1 MLHSSARHGAALIIA
16 IVILAGLLILG
27 LPFLFTQS
35 GSLSGTRSYAH
46 DNLASVGQSTAQNM
60 GIAIA
65 VKTVQGHWL
74 STEETPPNNFNKTRN
89 ELKALEVNDWTS
101 LREPLQ
107 AINPTSGVK
116 FLDTNRIQLDTR
128 QHTYEYTAPNPA
140 IIGITIEDES
150 GKLNP
155 NYLDQKAW
163 KELLDAVGIK
173 DWQNI
178 STSGV
183 GYGSLTVAL
192 AGLRYTL
199 PGKRITQFI
208 QLRLAQPVIPPLQT
222 PAPNPLPV
230 LRGPLTDAELAL
242 LKPHLTLHTL
252 GTGGGGQIDIGTVID
267 VHPDG
272 LYRRAAL
279 DSEPP
284 GNVLSFPVPRNMV
297 GVGSTLILGTQNGDV
312 SVPALSAQQVDIG
325 DSVKVDVPPT
335 VNIHTATSIARRVLF
350 KMGEAI
356 PNDGKTSFS
365 LPPSPAK
372 FTGLHSIQSS
382 ETDFFGNKIN
392 GLDAAQPLHH
402 LFLGSEATVL
412 PSQQGDPGISPT
424 TIGVSQDAS
433 NKPLLESG
441 VTLIRISGS
450 ARAEF
455 PGSGYAQLIGKKS
468 GTNEQV
474 TELIYYNSS
483 LPLSSSDAQA
493 IAPSI
498 LVNVR
503 RGRIKP
509 DGTLPG
515 PFEFFADTLKIK
527 PIIPRDLPPLS
538 IRSQGVVAIE
548 SSATVLDR
556 ADKIAA
562 SEQHRAI
569 AQALPQ
575 EAVLEERFEKQ
586 AQFHNLIAQRHGSL
600 LTSFPKPYPR
610 INDLYPDDQDNED
623 VPDIDLTDSK
633 EAPGLKPAPMRSL
646 LTTSHLNHDWTL
658 PFSGQKGTAISAQD
672 YTAESDITPE
682 GVRLKDGIEFSQT
695 TPGKGLVANAVNP
708 STANQLVQIDSRQFS
723 LWVRPDDN
731 WKNRQIALLDMR
743 VPINNAGEYLSGAQK
758 EEGSQDG
765 RDAAIKNL
773 ISANRFCLRYNGET
787 RELILEINPGTIPHI
802 SDYGPL
808 IPRCFYGKDTDF
820 EKIVNVA
827 KAPYPS
833 INPECLGVGG
843 VKKMATAPV
852 VPQSI
857 QIRYYVGDDGMNA
870 GQWYLI
876 QAAFT
881 NNTPDGMSIMV
892 DGLIGRDITQM
903 PSDANPGP
911 MKLPGDHVAIPNL
924 RLATNELES
933 LPDAKLGAE
942 SFYLPKIE
950 LTGWGRDENDN
961 LVIGKAA
968 VSKILPQRGVIRINN
983 EYISYQSL
991 DSTSGTLENCVR
1003 GRRQQTNAEL
1013 PLNNSI
1019 NWNNLHKI
1027 ETHKINSPVFPGG
1040 FAIKNIGVP
1049 GNTLPLYRGGWKLA
1063 YPMPD
1068 GDPDPNN
1075 FYQVWGAT
1083 AQEYNV
1089 GETSL
1094 LLNAGFLEFPR
1105 RGYVAVESYGAG
1117 NKLYYKEYYFDS
1129 VSGDSAKVRMTIY
1142 TWGEVT
1148 NTTTGEKSFEWIS
1161 GLTEPIPANR
1171 KVILMS
1177 QEIIGD
1183 PKLNPADKRYYAPT
1197 NGLVQL
1203 YDARGGN
1210 AKNRGRCEW
1219 ISYSEIRSDTKY
1231 PEIKNENNKRFS
1243 FITNISSELVSGNL
1257 VMRPGFWFN
1266 ATTRNGAR
1274 GAQRTAFAGY
1284 DFKEPDKYQFPVEP
1298 DNAAR
1303 VIPVQ
1308 TQIDLA
1314 YLLEAGDVVTL
1325 MPSELSKGQ
1334 KPIQMCV
1341 RFSADDGFPER
1352 KTTTEVSWDTTNH
1365 YFAFTEAIP
1374 DEWNPSNKPFHLLC
1388 WPCWTAVTDLS
1399 PVPGAN
1405 YLQQVMNGSLPW
1417 INNYGIDY
1425 GINDSTRMLHMGQE
1439 ILVNSATGAVT
1450 FKGSKATFDAL
1461 HAGTQPGSDILQ
1473 KKPVRVKTYR
1483 KRPDKPNPLNPDA
1496 WEDIST
1502 GFDALDLSKELLLES
1517 TESIFTPPYGLVT
1530 IGGEVFAYKNDL
1542 PAQSTQAKIIARGL
1556 LGSVRKPHVG
1566 DEIIM
1571 HLPLG
1576 PVDEIRNALNENL
1589 QGEVLFAGQSIDA
1602 PAVLLVS
1609 RDGKKREIVTFPNGH
1624 TAPWLRGLYNT
1635 TPVAW
1640 KARPTDGSIINDAPI
1655 AIGWWPR
1662 YPPALPRD
1670 TLSQRGDIR
1679 AALLR
1684 CRSYAWANFPFRFHQ
1699 TYFKG
1704 DEPSTLTILDNPMIE
1719 GQPPKDYSMFD
1730 FYAFALRGG
1739 LSWDNWD
1746 GVKIHFTQAIGNSEP
1761 FDISDVFQS
1770 AQFHYADLI
1779 EYENNATKNSRSHFN
1794 AQGNNKKN
1802 AFVDGVDVR
1811 VIWTYNQPPIKTEDA
1826 PSDWLRNAAR
1836 NANHAPKIGPTIIR
1850 GRAPSTVLSVER

>member
-16 IVILAGLLILG
+16 IVILTGLLILG

-46 DNLASVGQSTAQNM
+46 DNLASVGQATAHNM
-60 GIAIA
+60 GMQVAA
-65 VKTVQGHWL
+65 QTVQRHWD
-74 STEETPPNNFNKTRN
+74 NNISNGK
-89 ELKALEVNDWTS
+89 KIDWTS
-101 LREPLQ
+101 LREPLE

-128 QHTYEYTAPNPA
+128 QHTYEYTDPNPA

-163 KELLDAVGIK
+163 SDLLLAVGIK
-173 DWQNI
+173 DWQNV
-178 STSGV
+178 STSGA

-192 AGLRYTL
+192 AELRYTL

-208 QLRLAQPVIPPLQT
+208 QLRLAQPVIPPQQT
-222 PAPNPLPV
+222 PPPNPLPV

-284 GNVLSFPVPRNMV
+284 GNVLSFPVPGNMV

-335 VNIHTATSIARRVLF
+335 VNIHTATEKARVVLF
-350 KMGEAI
+350 NMGAAT
-356 PNDGKTSFS
+356 PNGNKDEFT
-365 LPPSPAK
+365 LPPTPAK
-372 FTGLHSIQSS
+372 FTGLHGIESS
-382 ETDFFGNKIN
+382 QIDYFGNKIN

-483 LPLSSSDAQA
+483 LPLSSGDAQA
-493 IAPSI
+493 SAPSI

-556 ADKIAA
+556 ADNIAA

-575 EAVLEERFEKQ
+575 DAVLEERFEKQ
-586 AQFHNLIAQRHGSL
+586 AQLHNLIAQRHGSL

-610 INDLYPDDQDNED
+610 ISDLYPDDQDNED

-633 EAPGLKPAPMRSL
+633 EAPGLKSAPMRSL
-646 LTTSHLNHDWTL
+646 LTSSHLDHEWTL
-658 PFSGQKGTAISAQD
+658 PFSGKKDTALPTGV
-672 YTAESDITPE
+672 YKAENDMTPE
-682 GVRLKDGIEFSQT
+682 GLRLIDTKDFSY
-695 TPGKGLVANAVNP
+695 PNP
-708 STANQLVQIDSRQFS
+708 SAGFISNRDNGNQLVQINGRQLS
-723 LWVRPDDN
+723 LWIRPDENWDN
-731 WKNRQIALLDMR
+731 KRIALLDMR
-743 VPINNAGEYLSGAQK
+743 VPAGNSVEDLKGESAEQK
-758 EEGSQDG
+758 HYDQRNEGG
-765 RDAAIKNL
+765 RTDPDETF
-773 ISANRFCLRYNGET
+773 NRFS
-787 RELILEINPGTIPHI
+787 LIYEPGVKHLVLTLNPGAIMRRI
-802 SDYGPL
+802 MSNEIKYYGPS
-808 IPRCFYGKDTDF
+808 IPRASYTPNTLLDLKSTSYPAINLESFVYPDKVTSKPPGMACL
-820 EKIVNVA
+820 VNQQA
-827 KAPYPS
+827 IQHRYFIGDYLRK
-833 INPECLGVGG
+833 G
-843 VKKMATAPV
+843 
-852 VPQSI
+852 QS
-857 QIRYYVGDDGMNA
+857 
-870 GQWYLI
+870 YLI
-876 QAAFT
+876 QVAFT
-881 NNTPDGMSIMV
+881 GNHPGGMSIMV
-892 DGLIGRDITQM
+892 DGLVGRDV
-903 PSDANPGP
+903 SRVFSEDGP
-911 MKLPGDHVAIPNL
+911 MTIPGDHLTLPRLLLRNDLPGDYTEALNGSQALERTRDNNPITI
-924 RLATNELES
+924 RL
-933 LPDAKLGAE
+933 DAWAPAPLIG
-942 SFYLPKIE
+942 P
-950 LTGWGRDENDN
+950 TVGP
-961 LVIGKAA
+961 VIGAAA
-968 VSKILPQRGVIRINN
+968 VKALLPPRGMIRIGN
-983 EYISYQSL
+983 EYISYQSIDDDGIL
-991 DSTSGTLENCVR
+991 RDCVRARRQHTTANDWSTSHR
-1003 GRRQQTNAEL
+1003 
-1013 PLNNSI
+1013 
-1019 NWNNLHKI
+1019 I
-1027 ETHKINSPVFPGG
+1027 EAHRAGDLVYPGG
-1040 FAIKNIGVP
+1040 FAIKNVS
-1049 GNTLPLYRGGWKLA
+1049 LLRGGCSLKDDFPEGSASENYRTWAATNGIHSVGASTITFTRRLSDFPERGFVFVGNWLYFFDNKTSIPSSELKNLHAWRTEMRPDPLNPSELKEFTGWVAGLVEDINDDTRAYLA
-1063 YPMPD
+1063 SVELN
-1068 GDPDPNN
+1068 GDPTTPGAYAGVVENGNPMSYAVKVDSSGYNNDPLN
-1075 FYQVWGAT
+1075 T
-1083 AQEYNV
+1083 K
-1089 GETSL
+1089 L
-1094 LLNAGFLEFPR
+1094 L
-1105 RGYVAVESYGAG
+1105 
-1117 NKLYYKEYYFDS
+1117 
-1129 VSGDSAKVRMTIY
+1129 
-1142 TWGEVT
+1142 
-1148 NTTTGEKSFEWIS
+1148 
-1161 GLTEPIPANR
+1161 
-1171 KVILMS
+1171 
-1177 QEIIGD
+1177 
-1183 PKLNPADKRYYAPT
+1183 
-1197 NGLVQL
+1197 QL
-1203 YDARGGN
+1203 YEPSPFRDYN
-1210 AKNRGRCEW
+1210 FGRCEW
-1219 ISYSEIRSDTKY
+1219 VAYSHIDSRTNYPMQTDGKRLSFIVFLTAYINGKDSSGNDIVTKY
-1231 PEIKNENNKRFS
+1231 Y
-1243 FITNISSELVSGNL
+1243 
-1257 VMRPGFWFN
+1257 PGCWFDED
-1266 ATTRNGAR
+1266 TRNGLR
-1274 GAQRTAFAGY
+1274 GQQRTVFAKH
-1284 DFKEPDKYQFPVEP
+1284 DLTSFDR
-1298 DNAAR
+1298 DNYEFRGEKNVPGTINTR

-1308 TQIDLA
+1308 TNVPLG
-1314 YLLEAGDVVTL
+1314 YLCETGDIVTIQPTIAGAKNT
-1325 MPSELSKGQ
+1325 PR
-1334 KPIQMCV
+1334 QMCI
-1341 RFSADDGFPER
+1341 RYAPDDVFPWI
-1352 KTTTEVSWDTTNH
+1352 KGSPSHTQAWDVINR
-1365 YFAFTEAIP
+1365 YFAFTEALP
-1374 DEWNPSNKPFHLLC
+1374 PESEWNSDKAPVNILC
-1388 WPCWTAVTDLS
+1388 WPCWTPEKDLS
-1399 PVPGAN
+1399 P
-1405 YLQQVMNGSLPW
+1405 MNNDWSNAMSWSLPW
-1417 INNYGIDY
+1417 ANNFSASYTVNDPTRVIHLGQQINPDSFS
-1425 GINDSTRMLHMGQE
+1425 GIN
-1439 ILVNSATGAVT
+1439 ATV
-1450 FKGSKATFDAL
+1450 DAL

-1473 KKPVRVKTYR
+1473 KNPVRVKAYK
-1483 KRPDKPNPLNPDA
+1483 KRPDKPNPSDPDA

-1502 GFDALDLSKELLLES
+1502 GFDDLDLSKELLLES
-1517 TESIFTPPYGLVT
+1517 TGPIFTPPYGLVS

-1556 LGSVRKPHVG
+1556 LGSVPRPHVG

-1609 RDGKKREIVTFPNGH
+1609 RDGKKHELVTFPNGH

-1635 TPVAW
+1635 TPVKWA
-1640 KARPTDGSIINDAPI
+1640 ARPSDGSIINDAPI

-1670 TLSQRGDIR
+1670 TLTQNADIR

-1704 DEPSTLTILDNPMIE
+1704 NESSSTTILDD
-1719 GQPPKDYSMFD
+1719 GAGLFD
-1730 FYAFALRGG
+1730 FTALVLRGG
-1739 LSWDNWD
+1739 LSWDNWPTTSKMELTETTGKLNVLTGLFLGD
-1746 GVKIHFTQAIGNSEP
+1746 
-1761 FDISDVFQS
+1761 
-1770 AQFHYADLI
+1770 QFMYTGGSSRFP
-1779 EYENNATKNSRSHFN
+1779 NN
-1794 AQGNNKKN
+1794 GDP

-1811 VIWTYNQPPIKTEDA
+1811 VIWTYLKPPIKTEDA

-1836 NANHAPKIGPTIIR
+1836 NANHAPMIGPTIIR